1 MMPKNK
7 KKKIK
12 QITHQIKL
20 ELREDLQAVTLE
32 CSCGFRG
39 ENRMCALAT
48 LGQTIA
54 TQAARMEWLEHIA
67 GEQAS
72 SLRAAPGFARASE
85 KKFCGDLHA
94 DDESAHIACAG
105 RRGAMCCSPAALKKA
120 G

>member
-72 SLRAAPGFARASE
+72 SLRALTGSR
-85 KKFCGDLHA
+85 
-94 DDESAHIACAG
+94 G
-105 RRGAMCCSPAALKKA
+105 RQAKNFVVIYTPMMNPRT
-120 G
+120 